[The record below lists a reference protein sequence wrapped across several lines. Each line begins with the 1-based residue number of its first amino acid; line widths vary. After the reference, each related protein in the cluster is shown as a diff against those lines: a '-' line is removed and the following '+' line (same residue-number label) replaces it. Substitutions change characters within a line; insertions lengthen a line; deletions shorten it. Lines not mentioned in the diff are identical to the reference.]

1 MAVTLASALN
11 TALRAHK
18 AGQLDLAIAT
28 YDAILAIQPDHA
40 TARHLRGF
48 ARLQLGRLG
57 EALADLREAVRLS
70 PANANAWCHLAVA
83 LGRVGASA
91 LAVVAARRAQLLSPD
106 LPDALDAAAAD
117 PATAKHSAARL
128 LIVAPANPNAWNRAG
143 VVRAAGDPAAARRA
157 LRRASILAPSE
168 APALLDLADLERRNR
183 NAGAADRLAT
193 RGVILRPLD
202 PRARA
207 ERAAAATELDAV
219 SDALADTAHALLLDP
234 GHVRAWGNRA
244 ETLYRM
250 ARYPAAV
257 ATGGRALLGAPDDAD
272 VRANLGAYRLA
283 AGDLPG
289 GWALFRDR
297 PARRQTV
304 RRDLPRWAGQT
315 GARLL
320 VLAEQGLGDELLF
333 SSMWRD
339 LDDRV
344 TDGRLASA
352 TVEADRRL
360 VPLGARACP
369 RLSWRPRGES
379 SGIADDYTHW
389 CLAGDLMESL
399 RPTADSFPGTGAGLV
414 PAAPAVDQWRNW
426 VAETAVGRPAIGI
439 CWRSGSL
446 AGHRQ
451 RHYPQIGECAPLLA
465 LEDKLFVVLQY
476 DECGDEIASTVP
488 GPGSHWALPPD
499 LDRRD
504 DQEGVAALMTALD
517 LVVSAD
523 TAVLAL
529 AGALRVPA
537 LGFALHPGWV
547 GLGRPDHPWF
557 PTVQRIYRAP
567 DVPWIDALER
577 VAARVEEMWGR
588 GVV

>member
-18 AGQLDLAIAT
+18 AGQLDLAVAT
-28 YDAILAIQPDHA
+28 YDAILAIQPDHP

-48 ARLQLGRLG
+48 ARLQLGRQE

-70 PANANAWCHLAVA
+70 PANANAWCHLSVG
-83 LGRVGASA
+83 LSRVGAVGPA
-91 LAVVAARRAQLLSPD
+91 ADAARRAQVLSPD
-106 LPDALDAAAAD
+106 LPEPLDAAAANEAD
-117 PATAKHSAARL
+117 ATKSVSRL
-128 LIVAPANPNAWNRAG
+128 LVVAPANADTWNRAG
-143 VVRAAGDPAAARRA
+143 IVLAARKPAAARRA

-168 APALLDLADLERRNR
+168 APPLLDLADLERRDR
-183 NAGAADRLAT
+183 NAGAALRLAT
-193 RGVILRPLD
+193 RGVALRPLD

-219 SDALADTAHALLLDP
+219 SDALADTAHALVLDP
-234 GHVRAWGNRA
+234 GHVRAWGNRG

-257 ATGGRALLGAPDDAD
+257 ATGERAFLGAPDDAD

-344 TDGRLASA
+344 GDGRLASA

-360 VPLGARACP
+360 GPMGARACT
-369 RLSWRPRGES
+369 RLTWRQRGAS
-379 SGIADDYTHW
+379 SANPDDFTHW
-389 CLAGDLMESL
+389 CLAGDLMEFL
-399 RPTADSFPGTGAGLV
+399 RPTAASFPGSGAGLL
-414 PAAPAVDQWRNW
+414 PAASTVDRWRNW
-426 VAETAVGRPAIGI
+426 VAETAVGRPAIGL

-451 RHYPQIGECAPLLA
+451 RHYPEIGACAPLLA
-465 LEDKLFVVLQY
+465 LEDRVFVVLQY
-476 DECGDEIASTVP
+476 DECGDEIAAAAPGRGSRWAVP
-488 GPGSHWALPPD
+488 PG
-499 LDRRD
+499 LDRRN

-557 PTVQRIYRAP
+557 PTVERIYRAP
-567 DVPWIDALER
+567 DVPWIDAMAR
-577 VAARVEEMWGR
+577 VSARVEEKLGR
-588 GVV
+588 STP